1 LDCRRQIAPHWKI
14 IMRIL
19 FFAHLKDVTATAAMD
34 LVCGEVDAD
43 GLWRRLIEAHPDLA
57 RFRGSVR
64 LARNSEYVG
73 PDARF
78 MEADEVALI
87 PPVSGG

>member
-1 LDCRRQIAPHWKI
+1 
-14 IMRIL
+14 MRIL
-19 FFAHLKDVTATAAMD
+19 FFAHLKDVTGRAEME
-34 LVCGEVDAD
+34 LSCGEVDTD
-43 GLWRRLIEAHPDLA
+43 TLWRKLIEAHPALA

-64 LARNSEYVG
+64 LAKNCEYAG

-78 MEADEVALI
+78 ADADEVALI

>member
-1 LDCRRQIAPHWKI
+1 
-14 IMRIL
+14 MRVL
-19 FFAHLKDVTATAAMD
+19 FFAHLKDVVGQAQVDLAT
-34 LVCGEVDAD
+34 GEVDSD
-43 GLWRRLIEAHPDLA
+43 GLWRKLIARHPALE

-73 PDARF
+73 RDATF
-78 MEADEVALI
+78 TDLDEVALI

>member
-1 LDCRRQIAPHWKI
+1 
-14 IMRIL
+14 MRIL
-19 FFAHLKDVTATAAMD
+19 FFAQLRDVTHRREMD
-34 LVCGEVDAD
+34 LTVDEVDAE
-43 GLWRRLIEAHPDLA
+43 GLWQHLIEAYPALA
-57 RFRGSVR
+57 HFRGSVR

-78 MEADEVALI
+78 RRTDEVALI